1 MDVQKIPMTK
11 RHFRIGD
18 LAQEL
23 GVKKFVIR
31 FWEKEFKLKSDR
43 SMGGQRSYTQE
54 DFIMFATIKEL
65 LYKKGFTISGAKKQ
79 LAQGITLEDAQH
91 GVFFEGAAEQ
101 VQQRPG
107 PSETQ
112 NPNPP
117 TESQN
122 IMPART
128 QEPFYQTLT
137 LFKEQLII
145 FRDRLN

>member
-54 DFIMFATIKEL
+54 DFTMFATIKEL

-79 LAQGITLEDAQH
+79 LALGITLEDAQR
-91 GVFFEGAAEQ
+91 GVFFEGAAEFTHQ
-101 VQQRPG
+101 K
-107 PSETQ
+107 
-112 NPNPP
+112 
-117 TESQN
+117 TEPVLEAQN
-122 IMPART
+122 IMPALT
-128 QEPFYQTLT
+128 QEPFFQTLA
-137 LFKEQLII
+137 LFKEQLIA
-145 FRDRLN
+145 FRDKLD